1 MGEEAEQS
9 TQFGDSIRPGR
20 GREREKD
27 GQLVNTATC
36 GDLGCN
42 WPLTSLCFKI
52 SYLYQSPEYF
62 EPMLMSPTQG
72 NEADALYVWT
82 FQIYVQEYFTY

>member
-27 GQLVNTATC
+27 GPLVNTATC
-36 GDLGCN
+36 GNLGCN
-42 WPLTSLCFKI
+42 WPLTSLCLKI
-52 SYLYQSPEYF
+52 FQLYQSLNHSVVI
-62 EPMLMSPTQG
+62 LMMSATQ
-72 NEADALYVWT
+72 
-82 FQIYVQEYFTY
+82 